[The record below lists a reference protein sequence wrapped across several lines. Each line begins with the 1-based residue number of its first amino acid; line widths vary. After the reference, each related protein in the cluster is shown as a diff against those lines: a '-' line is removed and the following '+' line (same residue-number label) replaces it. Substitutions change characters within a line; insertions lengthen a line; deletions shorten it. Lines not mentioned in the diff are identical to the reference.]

1 MNVSFDNFIINIQ
14 VVLTFFIEPVTISRD
29 VSVDSLLGNT
39 YRLPQMKEFEELQ
52 ENDRNR
58 SGIKSKLTMAQGRR
72 YNDGSNGQMNIKK
85 DILPYDQ
92 NRVKLKTNIN
102 GVDYINGSWIQRV
115 KEERVYDDLYEFLP
129 SSRINFILTQ
139 DPTLDTQHHFYQMLF
154 EQKIDIVAHIG
165 SVDYAPEWK
174 KASFGNMTKELVE

>member
-1 MNVSFDNFIINIQ
+1 M
-14 VVLTFFIEPVTISRD
+14 IEPVTISREI
-29 VSVDSLLGNT
+29 SVDSLLDNT
-39 YRLPQMKEFEELQ
+39 YPQPLMKEFEELQ

-92 NRVKLKTNIN
+92 NRVKLKTTIN
-102 GVDYINGSWIQRV
+102 GVDYINASWIQRV

-129 SSRINFILTQ
+129 ASRINFILTQ
-139 DPTLDTQHHFYQMLF
+139 DPTLDTQQHYYQMMESSF
-154 EQKIDIVAHIG
+154 V
-165 SVDYAPEWK
+165 WK
-174 KASFGNMTKELVE
+174 YDKGIS